1 MRTRQVSV
9 FLVRRILALVI
20 LLLIISFLVFGLLYL
35 APGNAIQV
43 LLGTHPSSPAIIA
56 ALKAKYHLNDNF
68 IQQYLLWLKG
78 AVHLNLGISIQTGQT
93 VTSLIGSR
101 IGLTVFLGL
110 YAFLISVL
118 FGVPAGV
125 IAAMR
130 NRSVA
135 DRAIVGVSLLGVS
148 VPAFVSG
155 IFLLYLLAIDV
166 GWFPVYGPGAGFTDR
181 LWHLTLPAFAL
192 AFGVMALI
200 VKLTR
205 ASMITVLEQDY
216 IAFAQARGVG
226 PVRVIV
232 RYGLRNA
239 LGPIITAGGLILGVV
254 ITGAVLVEQVF
265 ALPGIGSLLITSVE
279 SKDVPVVQGFTLL
292 AAAILIAA
300 NFLIDL
306 CYLFIDPRIT
316 AGRGAQ

>member
-1 MRTRQVSV
+1 MRARQIAF
-9 FLVRRILALVI
+9 FLIRRLLALCV
-20 LLLIISFLVFGLLYL
+20 LLVIISFLVFGLLYL

-43 LLGTHPSSPAIIA
+43 LLGTHPGSPAAIA
-56 ALKAKYHLNDNF
+56 ALTAKYNLNDPF
-68 IQQYLLWLKG
+68 IEQYALWLKG
-78 AVHLNLGISIQTGQT
+78 AVHLNLGVSIQTGQT

-101 IGLTVFLGL
+101 IGLTVFLGV
-110 YAFLISVL
+110 YAFLISVAL
-118 FGVPAGV
+118 GIPAGV
-125 IAAMR
+125 VAALR
-130 NRSVA
+130 NRSA
-135 DRAIVGVSLLGVS
+135 SDRTIVGISVLGVS

-155 IFLLYLLAIDV
+155 VFLLYLLAIDA
-166 GWFPVYGPGAGFTDR
+166 GWFPVYGPGSGFLDQ

-205 ASMITVLEQDY
+205 AAMVTVLEQDY
-216 IAFAQARGVG
+216 IAFAHARGVG
-226 PVRVIV
+226 PVRVII
-232 RYGLRNA
+232 RHALRNA
-239 LGPIITAGGLILGVV
+239 LGPIVTAGGLILGVV
-254 ITGAVLVEQVF
+254 LTGAVLVEQVF

-279 SKDVPVVQGFTLL
+279 AKDVPVVQGFTLL

-316 AGRGAQ
+316 YGRGVQ

>member
-20 LLLIISFLVFGLLYL
+20 LLLLISFLVFGLLYL

-56 ALKAKYHLNDNF
+56 ALKAKYHLNDSF
-68 IQQYLLWLKG
+68 IGQYLLWLKG

-93 VTSLIGSR
+93 VTSLIASR
-101 IGLTVFLGL
+101 IGLTVFLGI

-118 FGVPAGV
+118 LGVPAGV

-166 GWFPVYGPGAGFTDR
+166 GWFPVYGPGGGFVDR

-200 VKLTR
+200 LKLTR

-226 PVRVIV
+226 PVRVII
-232 RYGLRNA
+232 RYALRNA
-239 LGPIITAGGLILGVV
+239 LDTRMRASAFEAMRGQYSFRCDRCGDIHTWSREDAWLED
-254 ITGAVLVEQVF
+254 GARLRTD
-265 ALPGIGSLLITSVE
+265 A
-279 SKDVPVVQGFTLL
+279 PVTE
-292 AAAILIAA
+292 
-300 NFLIDL
+300 
-306 CYLFIDPRIT
+306 R
-316 AGRGAQ
+316 

>member
-1 MRTRQVSV
+1 MND
-9 FLVRRILALVI
+9 
-20 LLLIISFLVFGLLYL
+20 SF
-35 APGNAIQV
+35 
-43 LLGTHPSSPAIIA
+43 IA
-56 ALKAKYHLNDNF
+56 
-68 IQQYLLWLKG
+68 QYLLWLKG

-93 VTSLIGSR
+93 VTSLISSR
-101 IGLTVFLGL
+101 IGLTVFLGI

-118 FGVPAGV
+118 LGVPAGV

-130 NRSVA
+130 NRSAA

-166 GWFPVYGPGAGFTDR
+166 GWFPVYGPGGGFLDR

-200 VKLTR
+200 LKLTR

-226 PVRVIV
+226 PVRIIV
-232 RYGLRNA
+232 RYALRNA

-265 ALPGIGSLLITSVE
+265 ALPGIGTLLITSVE
-279 SKDVPVVQGFTLL
+279 AKDVPVVQGFTLL

>member
-20 LLLIISFLVFGLLYL
+20 LLLLISFLVFGLLYL

-56 ALKAKYHLNDNF
+56 ALKAKYHLNDSF
-68 IQQYLLWLKG
+68 IGQYLLWLKG

-93 VTSLIGSR
+93 VTSLIASR
-101 IGLTVFLGL
+101 IGLTIFLGI

-118 FGVPAGV
+118 LGVPAGV

-166 GWFPVYGPGAGFTDR
+166 GWFPVYGPGGGFVDR

-200 VKLTR
+200 LKLTR

-226 PVRVIV
+226 PVRVIT
-232 RYGLRNA
+232 RYALRNA
-239 LGPIITAGGLILGVV
+239 LGPIVTAGGLILGVV
-254 ITGAVLVEQVF
+254 ITGAVLVEQMF
-265 ALPGIGSLLITSVE
+265 ALPGIGTLLITSVE
-279 SKDVPVVQGFTLL
+279 AKDVPVVQGFTLL

>member
-101 IGLTVFLGL
+101 IGLTIFLGL

>member
-1 MRTRQVSV
+1 MRTQQISI
-9 FLVRRILALVI
+9 FLVRRILALVV
-20 LLLIISFLVFGLLYL
+20 LLVLISFLVFGLLYL

-43 LLGTHPSSPAIIA
+43 LLGTHPSSPGVIA
-56 ALKAKYHLNDNF
+56 ALQAKYHLNDSF
-68 IQQYLLWLKG
+68 FVQYLLWLKG
-78 AVHLNLGISIQTGQT
+78 AVHFNLGVSIQTGQT

-101 IGLTVFLGL
+101 IGLTIFLGL

-155 IFLLYLLAIDV
+155 IFLLYLLAIDI
-166 GWFPVYGPGAGFTDR
+166 GLFPVYGPGAGFVDR

-205 ASMITVLEQDY
+205 AAMITVLEQDY

-226 PVRVIV
+226 PVRVIT
-232 RYGLRNA
+232 RYALRNA

>member
-20 LLLIISFLVFGLLYL
+20 LLLLISFLVFGLLYL

-56 ALKAKYHLNDNF
+56 ALKAKYHLNDSF
-68 IQQYLLWLKG
+68 IGQYLLWLKG
-78 AVHLNLGISIQTGQT
+78 AVHLNLGVSIQTGQT

-101 IGLTVFLGL
+101 IGLTIFLGL

-118 FGVPAGV
+118 VGVPAGV
-125 IAAMR
+125 VAAMR

-135 DRAIVGVSLLGVS
+135 DRVIVGVSLLGVS

-166 GWFPVYGPGAGFTDR
+166 GWFPVYGPGGGFVDR

-200 VKLTR
+200 LKLTR

-226 PVRVIV
+226 PVRVIT
-232 RYGLRNA
+232 RYALRNA

-279 SKDVPVVQGFTLL
+279 AKDVPVVQGFTLL

>member
-1 MRTRQVSV
+1 MRTRQISI
-9 FLVRRILALVI
+9 FLVRRVLALVV
-20 LLLIISFLVFGLLYL
+20 LLVLISFLVFGLLYL
-35 APGNAIQV
+35 APGNPIQV
-43 LLGTHPSSPAIIA
+43 LLGTHPSSPGVIA
-56 ALKAKYHLNDNF
+56 ALQAKYHLNDSF
-68 IQQYLLWLKG
+68 IVQYLLWLKG
-78 AVHLNLGISIQTGQT
+78 VVHFNLGISIQTGQT

-110 YAFLISVL
+110 YAFLLAVVL
-118 FGVPAGV
+118 GVPAGV
-125 IAAMR
+125 VAAMR

-155 IFLLYLLAIDV
+155 IFLLYLLAIDA
-166 GWFPVYGPGAGFTDR
+166 GWFPVYGPGTGFTDR

-205 ASMITVLEQDY
+205 AAMVTVLEQDY

-254 ITGAVLVEQVF
+254 LTGAVLVEQVF

>member
-56 ALKAKYHLNDNF
+56 ALKAKYHLDDNF

-93 VTSLIGSR
+93 VTTLIGSR
-101 IGLTVFLGL
+101 IGLTIFLGI

-125 IAAMR
+125 VAAMR

-226 PVRVIV
+226 PVRVII

>member
-20 LLLIISFLVFGLLYL
+20 LLLLISFLVFGLLYL

-56 ALKAKYHLNDNF
+56 ALKAKYHLNDSF
-68 IQQYLLWLKG
+68 IGQYLLWLKG

-93 VTSLIGSR
+93 VTSLIASR
-101 IGLTVFLGL
+101 IGLTIFLGI

-118 FGVPAGV
+118 LGVPAGV

-155 IFLLYLLAIDV
+155 SFLLYLLAIDV
-166 GWFPVYGPGAGFTDR
+166 GWFPVYGPGGGFVDR

-200 VKLTR
+200 LKLTR
-205 ASMITVLEQDY
+205 ASMVTVLEQDY

-232 RYGLRNA
+232 RYALRNA

-265 ALPGIGSLLITSVE
+265 ALPGIGTLLITSVE
-279 SKDVPVVQGFTLL
+279 AKDVPVVQGFTLL

>member
-20 LLLIISFLVFGLLYL
+20 LLLLISFLVFGLLYL

-56 ALKAKYHLNDNF
+56 ALRAKYHLNDSF
-68 IQQYLLWLKG
+68 IGQYVLWLKG

-93 VTSLIGSR
+93 VTSLIASR
-101 IGLTVFLGL
+101 IGLTIFLGI

-118 FGVPAGV
+118 LGVPAGV

-166 GWFPVYGPGAGFTDR
+166 GWFPVYGPGGGFVDR

-200 VKLTR
+200 LKLTR

-226 PVRVIV
+226 PVRVIT
-232 RYGLRNA
+232 RYALRNA

-265 ALPGIGSLLITSVE
+265 ALPGIGTLLITSVE
-279 SKDVPVVQGFTLL
+279 AKDVPVVQGFTLL

>member
-93 VTSLIGSR
+93 VTTLIGSR
-101 IGLTVFLGL
+101 IGLTIFLGI

-125 IAAMR
+125 VAAMR

-226 PVRVIV
+226 PVRVII

>member
-1 MRTRQVSV
+1 MRARQVSV
-9 FLVRRILALVI
+9 FLLRRILALVV
-20 LLLIISFLVFGLLYL
+20 LLVLISFLVFGLLYL

-43 LLGTHPSSPAIIA
+43 LLGTHPANPASIA
-56 ALKAKYHLNDNF
+56 ALEAKYHLNESF
-68 IQQYLLWLKG
+68 IVQYLLWLKG
-78 AVHLNLGISIQTGQT
+78 VVHLNLGVSIQTGQT

-101 IGLTVFLGL
+101 IGLTMFLGI
-110 YAFLISVL
+110 YAFLLSVVI
-118 FGVPAGV
+118 GVPAGV
-125 IAAMR
+125 VSAMR

-135 DRAIVGVSLLGVS
+135 DRAIVGLSLLGVS

-155 IFLLYLLAIDV
+155 IFLLYLLAIDA
-166 GWFPVYGPGAGFTDR
+166 GWFPVYGPGTGFADR

-205 ASMITVLEQDY
+205 AAMITVLEQDY

-226 PVRVIV
+226 PVRVIT
-232 RYGLRNA
+232 RYALRNA

-254 ITGAVLVEQVF
+254 LTGAVLVEQVF

-279 SKDVPVVQGFTLL
+279 AKDVPVVQGFTLL
-292 AAAILIAA
+292 AAALLIAA

-316 AGRGAQ
+316 AGQDVQ

>member
-1 MRTRQVSV
+1 MRKRQVSV

-20 LLLIISFLVFGLLYL
+20 LLLLISFLVFGLLYL

-56 ALKAKYHLNDNF
+56 ALNAKYHLNDSF
-68 IQQYLLWLKG
+68 IAQYLLWLKG

-101 IGLTVFLGL
+101 IGLTIFLGI

-118 FGVPAGV
+118 LGVPAGV

-166 GWFPVYGPGAGFTDR
+166 GWFPVYGPGGGFVDR

-200 VKLTR
+200 LKLTR

-232 RYGLRNA
+232 RYALRNA

-265 ALPGIGSLLITSVE
+265 ALPGIGTLLITSVE
-279 SKDVPVVQGFTLL
+279 AKDVPVVQGFTLL

>member
-20 LLLIISFLVFGLLYL
+20 LLLLISFLVFGLLYL

-56 ALKAKYHLNDNF
+56 ALKAKYHLNDSF
-68 IQQYLLWLKG
+68 IGQYLLWLKG

-93 VTSLIGSR
+93 VTSLIASR
-101 IGLTVFLGL
+101 IGLTVFLGI

-118 FGVPAGV
+118 LGVPAGV

-166 GWFPVYGPGAGFTDR
+166 GWFPVYGPGGGFVDR

-200 VKLTR
+200 LKLTR

-232 RYGLRNA
+232 RYALRNA

-265 ALPGIGSLLITSVE
+265 ALPGIGTLLITSVE
-279 SKDVPVVQGFTLL
+279 AKDVPVVQGFTLL

>member
-1 MRTRQVSV
+1 MRTRQISI
-9 FLVRRILALVI
+9 FLVRRVLALAV
-20 LLLIISFLVFGLLYL
+20 LLVLISFLVFGLLYL
-35 APGNAIQV
+35 APGNPIQV
-43 LLGTHPSSPAIIA
+43 LLGTHPSSPGVIA
-56 ALKAKYHLNDNF
+56 ALQAKYHLNDSF
-68 IQQYLLWLKG
+68 IVQYLLWLKG
-78 AVHLNLGISIQTGQT
+78 AVHFNLGISIQTGQT
-93 VTSLIGSR
+93 VSSLISSR

-110 YAFLISVL
+110 YAFLLAVVL
-118 FGVPAGV
+118 GVPAGV
-125 IAAMR
+125 VAAMR

-155 IFLLYLLAIDV
+155 IFLLYLLAIDA
-166 GWFPVYGPGAGFTDR
+166 GWFPVYGPGTGFTDR

-205 ASMITVLEQDY
+205 AAMVTVLEQDY

-254 ITGAVLVEQVF
+254 LTGAVLVEQVF

>member
-20 LLLIISFLVFGLLYL
+20 LLLLISFLVFGLLYL

-56 ALKAKYHLNDNF
+56 ALKAKYHLNDSF
-68 IQQYLLWLKG
+68 IGQYLLWLKG

-101 IGLTVFLGL
+101 IGLTIFLGI

-118 FGVPAGV
+118 LGVPAGV

-166 GWFPVYGPGAGFTDR
+166 GWFPVYGPGGGFVDR
-181 LWHLTLPAFAL
+181 VWHLTLPAFAL

-200 VKLTR
+200 LKLTR

-226 PVRVIV
+226 PVRVII
-232 RYGLRNA
+232 RYALRNA

-265 ALPGIGSLLITSVE
+265 ALPGIGTLLITSVE
-279 SKDVPVVQGFTLL
+279 AKDVPVVQGFTLL

>member
-1 MRTRQVSV
+1 MRTRQISI
-9 FLVRRILALVI
+9 FLVRRVLALVV
-20 LLLIISFLVFGLLYL
+20 LLVLISFLVFGLLYL
-35 APGNAIQV
+35 APGNPIQV
-43 LLGTHPSSPAIIA
+43 LLGTHPSSPGVIA
-56 ALKAKYHLNDNF
+56 ALQAKYHLNDSF
-68 IQQYLLWLKG
+68 IVQYLLWLKG
-78 AVHLNLGISIQTGQT
+78 VVHFNLGISIQTGQT

-110 YAFLISVL
+110 YAFLLAVVL
-118 FGVPAGV
+118 GVPAGV
-125 IAAMR
+125 VAAMR

-155 IFLLYLLAIDV
+155 IFLLYLLAIDA
-166 GWFPVYGPGAGFTDR
+166 GWFPVYGPGTGFTDR

-205 ASMITVLEQDY
+205 AAMVTVLEQDY

-254 ITGAVLVEQVF
+254 LTGAVLVEQVF

-316 AGRGAQ
+316 AGRGAR

>member
-9 FLVRRILALVI
+9 FLVRRVLALVI

-101 IGLTVFLGL
+101 IGLTIFLGL

-226 PVRVIV
+226 PVRVII

>member
-20 LLLIISFLVFGLLYL
+20 LLLLISFLVFGLLYL

-56 ALKAKYHLNDNF
+56 ALKAKYHLNDSF
-68 IQQYLLWLKG
+68 IGQYLLWLKG

-93 VTSLIGSR
+93 VTSLIASR
-101 IGLTVFLGL
+101 IGLTIFLGI

-118 FGVPAGV
+118 LGVPAGV

-166 GWFPVYGPGAGFTDR
+166 GWFPVYGPGGGFVDR

-200 VKLTR
+200 LKLTR

-226 PVRVIV
+226 PVRVII
-232 RYGLRNA
+232 RYALRNA

-265 ALPGIGSLLITSVE
+265 ALPGIGTLLITSVE
-279 SKDVPVVQGFTLL
+279 AKDVPVVQGFTLL

>member
-20 LLLIISFLVFGLLYL
+20 LLLLISFLVFGLLYL

-56 ALKAKYHLNDNF
+56 ALKAKYHLNDSF
-68 IQQYLLWLKG
+68 IGQYLLWLKG

-101 IGLTVFLGL
+101 IGLTIFLGI

-118 FGVPAGV
+118 LGVPAGV

-166 GWFPVYGPGAGFTDR
+166 GWFPVYGPGGGFVDR

-200 VKLTR
+200 LKLTR

-226 PVRVIV
+226 PVRVIT
-232 RYGLRNA
+232 RYALRNA

-265 ALPGIGSLLITSVE
+265 ALPGIGTLLITSVE
-279 SKDVPVVQGFTLL
+279 AKDVPVVQGFTLL

>member
-20 LLLIISFLVFGLLYL
+20 LLLLISFLVFGLLYL

-56 ALKAKYHLNDNF
+56 ALKAKYHLNDSF
-68 IQQYLLWLKG
+68 IGQYLLWLKG

-93 VTSLIGSR
+93 VTSLIASR
-101 IGLTVFLGL
+101 IGLTIFLGI

-118 FGVPAGV
+118 LGVPAGV

-166 GWFPVYGPGAGFTDR
+166 GWFPVYGPGGGFVDR

-200 VKLTR
+200 LKLTR

-226 PVRVIV
+226 PVRVIT
-232 RYGLRNA
+232 RYALRNA

-265 ALPGIGSLLITSVE
+265 ALPGIGTLLITSVE
-279 SKDVPVVQGFTLL
+279 AKDVPVVQGFTLL

>member
-1 MRTRQVSV
+1 MRARQVSF
-9 FLVRRILALVI
+9 FLTRRLLALVVL
-20 LLLIISFLVFGLLYL
+20 LLLISFLIFGLLYL

-43 LLGTHPSSPAIIA
+43 LLGTHPASPGAIA
-56 ALKAKYHLNDNF
+56 ALQAKYHLDDSF
-68 IQQYLLWLKG
+68 IVQYLLWLKG
-78 AVHLNLGISIQTGQT
+78 AVHLNLGISIQSGQA
-93 VTSLIGSR
+93 VTSLIASR
-101 IGLTVFLGL
+101 IGVTIFLGI
-110 YAFLISVL
+110 YAFMLAVLI
-118 FGVPAGV
+118 GVPAGV
-125 IAAMR
+125 MSAMR
-130 NRSVA
+130 NRTVA

-155 IFLLYLLAIDV
+155 ILLLYLLAIDA
-166 GWFPVYGPGAGFTDR
+166 GWFPVYGPGGAFPDR

-205 ASMITVLEQDY
+205 AAMITVLEQDY

-226 PVRVIV
+226 PVRVIT
-232 RYGLRNA
+232 RYALRNA

-254 ITGAVLVEQVF
+254 LTGAVLVEQVF
-265 ALPGIGSLLITSVE
+265 ALPGIGTLLITSVE

-292 AAAILIAA
+292 AAAILIGA

>member
-20 LLLIISFLVFGLLYL
+20 LLLLISFLVFGLLYL

-56 ALKAKYHLNDNF
+56 ALKAKYHLNDSF
-68 IQQYLLWLKG
+68 IGQYLLWLKG

-93 VTSLIGSR
+93 VTSLIASR
-101 IGLTVFLGL
+101 IGLTIFLGI

-118 FGVPAGV
+118 LGVPAGV

-166 GWFPVYGPGAGFTDR
+166 GWFPVYGPGGGFVDR

-200 VKLTR
+200 LKLTR
-205 ASMITVLEQDY
+205 ASMVTVLEQDY

-232 RYGLRNA
+232 RYALRNA

-265 ALPGIGSLLITSVE
+265 ALPGIGTLLITSVE
-279 SKDVPVVQGFTLL
+279 AKDVPVVQGFTLL

>member
-1 MRTRQVSV
+1 
-9 FLVRRILALVI
+9 
-20 LLLIISFLVFGLLYL
+20 VFGLLYL

>member
-1 MRTRQVSV
+1 MRTRQISI
-9 FLVRRILALVI
+9 FLVRRVLALVV
-20 LLLIISFLVFGLLYL
+20 LLVLISFLVFGLLYL
-35 APGNAIQV
+35 APGNPIQV
-43 LLGTHPSSPAIIA
+43 LLGTHPSSPATIA
-56 ALKAKYHLNDNF
+56 ALQAKYHLNDSF
-68 IQQYLLWLKG
+68 IVQYLLWLKG
-78 AVHLNLGISIQTGQT
+78 AVDLNFGISIQTGQT

-110 YAFLISVL
+110 YAFLLAVVL
-118 FGVPAGV
+118 GVPAGV
-125 IAAMR
+125 VAAMR

-155 IFLLYLLAIDV
+155 IFLLYLLAIDA
-166 GWFPVYGPGAGFTDR
+166 GWFPVYGPGTGFTDR

-205 ASMITVLEQDY
+205 AAMVTVLEQDY

-254 ITGAVLVEQVF
+254 LTGAVLVEQVF